1 MANRKLQVEIDRV
14 FKKISEG
21 VELFEDT
28 MEKLHAATSSSQKE
42 KFEGELKKEIKK
54 LQRLRDQVKTW
65 LTSGDIK
72 DKRALLE
79 NRKLIEVQMEKFKVT
94 EREMKTK
101 QYSKEGLSAKEKLDP
116 HEVAKMDMSNWITAS
131 IDKLNTQIDAFE
143 AEQEAIYAG
152 KGKKMSKADSERL
165 KEVDGHIQA
174 HKFHIGKLETILRL
188 FENENLS
195 LEDIEGVKDSV
206 DYYVES
212 NQDPDFMDDDEI
224 YDHLNLLED
233 EVYGVLEEHNVGGGS
248 SQSVN
253 QSRDSLTQDNDEQSE
268 QVEEQSKSSN
278 TQSGG
283 KKKDDDSGVVGKAS
297 TQKAQKNVSA
307 TTTSTKS
314 GKSSAKT
321 SLSNQAAPAAASLV
335 SSAPTGVPAA
345 SGNKAP
351 PAVVSVV
358 KKYSNVA
365 NDKKSVPASVI
376 PSTSADSQK
385 SSSLPGAQS
394 VSTYQNQ
401 EEVKTGPSVQSNV
414 PPAPISFSHI
424 VASALSK
431 QEDTATQT
439 QSQQQQYPGKSM
451 QQEVS
456 KGNDDRQLD
465 QFQQS
470 PSAAVQKNQDV
481 HSRAKVFHS
490 QQFPAEFRDLAQS
503 TEMSW
508 LKTYGR
514 GDEVLKN
521 QRLLL
526 ELQYSLDRC
535 PELVE
540 EACGVDDPFSGV
552 SLEQTISIPAVNAAD
567 YEEVLSAFPS
577 DCILPQDLPTLYE
590 KVELDTLFFIFYH
603 MQGSTQQYLA
613 AKELKKQSW
622 RFHKKY
628 FTWFQ
633 RHEEPRAIT
642 DEYEQGSYI
651 YFDYEGSWC
660 QRKKLDFTF
669 EYRYLEDDGQMS
681 SSALQQQQQSL
692 SAM

>member
-1 MANRKLQVEIDRV
+1 
-14 FKKISEG
+14 
-21 VELFEDT
+21 

-253 QSRDSLTQDNDEQSE
+253 QSRDSLTQDNDEQSA

-278 TQSGG
+278 T
-283 KKKDDDSGVVGKAS
+283 
-297 TQKAQKNVSA
+297 
-307 TTTSTKS
+307 
-314 GKSSAKT
+314 
-321 SLSNQAAPAAASLV
+321 
-335 SSAPTGVPAA
+335 
-345 SGNKAP
+345 
-351 PAVVSVV
+351 
-358 KKYSNVA
+358 
-365 NDKKSVPASVI
+365 
-376 PSTSADSQK
+376 
-385 SSSLPGAQS
+385 
-394 VSTYQNQ
+394 
-401 EEVKTGPSVQSNV
+401 
-414 PPAPISFSHI
+414 
-424 VASALSK
+424 
-431 QEDTATQT
+431 
-439 QSQQQQYPGKSM
+439 
-451 QQEVS
+451 
-456 KGNDDRQLD
+456 
-465 QFQQS
+465 
-470 PSAAVQKNQDV
+470 
-481 HSRAKVFHS
+481 
-490 QQFPAEFRDLAQS
+490 
-503 TEMSW
+503 
-508 LKTYGR
+508 
-514 GDEVLKN
+514 
-521 QRLLL
+521 
-526 ELQYSLDRC
+526 
-535 PELVE
+535 
-540 EACGVDDPFSGV
+540 
-552 SLEQTISIPAVNAAD
+552 
-567 YEEVLSAFPS
+567 
-577 DCILPQDLPTLYE
+577 
-590 KVELDTLFFIFYH
+590 
-603 MQGSTQQYLA
+603 
-613 AKELKKQSW
+613 
-622 RFHKKY
+622 
-628 FTWFQ
+628 
-633 RHEEPRAIT
+633 
-642 DEYEQGSYI
+642 
-651 YFDYEGSWC
+651 
-660 QRKKLDFTF
+660 
-669 EYRYLEDDGQMS
+669 
-681 SSALQQQQQSL
+681 
-692 SAM
+692 